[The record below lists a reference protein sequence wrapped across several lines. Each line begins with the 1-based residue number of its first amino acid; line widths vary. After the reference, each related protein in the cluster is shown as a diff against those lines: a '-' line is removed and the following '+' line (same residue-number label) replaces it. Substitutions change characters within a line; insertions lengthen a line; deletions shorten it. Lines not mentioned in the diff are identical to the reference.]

1 MKKAP
6 LKKTKLRRLTG
17 FAILGSS
24 ILGVSALT
32 LRAVTWNWDST
43 TNLWSSAGDWV
54 APGPAGPPV
63 SAQDTGLVFAG
74 SGSTAYTSTGDLDT
88 PFILNQLT
96 LNSTATVTET
106 ITGNPLD
113 LVANGA
119 TNPTITNNGSGSFA
133 VSTDIML
140 DGATT
145 LGGTGNGIITLNGLL
160 SGANGLNVTSGR
172 YVLTNIQNTFTGLTV
187 SGGILEINAGA
198 GPIDIPGTGA
208 NSYFG
213 SGPITINGGE
223 LRLST
228 TGNSAGNVI
237 FNSAPQHPINFGT
250 AGGILNMN
258 GMDNTAGL
266 NINLANA
273 PAATAIIK
281 FAGGVQGFDGSFGST
296 AAPWADDTNALRI
309 TTLTG
314 ATSTL
319 CHSNRHHEWSE
330 LSL

>member
-1 MKKAP
+1 MKTISMKKAS
-6 LKKTKLRRLTG
+6 LRKTNVRRLTG
-17 FAILGSS
+17 FAILGTS

-63 SAQDTGLVFAG
+63 SAADTGLSFAG
-74 SGSTAYTSTGDLDT
+74 SGATAYTSTADLDV
-88 PFILNQLT
+88 PFILNKLT

-119 TNPTITNNGSGSFA
+119 NNPTITNNGSGSFA
-133 VSTDIML
+133 IRTDMTL

-145 LGGTGNGIITLNGLL
+145 LGGSGNGIITLSGIL
-160 SGANGLNVTSGR
+160 SGANGLNVTGGR
-172 YVLTNIQNTFTGLTV
+172 YVLTNIQNTYTGLTV

-198 GPIDIPGTGA
+198 GPIDIPVTGA

-213 SGPITINGGE
+213 SGAITINGGE

-228 TGNSAGNVI
+228 TGAARAMLFSI
-237 FNSAPQHPINFGT
+237 APLSVPSISGR
-250 AGGILNMN
+250 
-258 GMDNTAGL
+258 
-266 NINLANA
+266 
-273 PAATAIIK
+273 PAA
-281 FAGGVQGFDGSFGST
+281 S
-296 AAPWADDTNALRI
+296 
-309 TTLTG
+309 
-314 ATSTL
+314 
-319 CHSNRHHEWSE
+319 
-330 LSL
+330 